1 MMRTG
6 CICDGHPGA
15 ALENTDRI
23 RVRNCPA
30 LSPLQR
36 AARFLGCA
44 VLLTVGGC
52 GPLLSVP
59 CAKPEPVQIVQPPAP
74 VKCAPAAYADVVSL
88 PMNKCGDGLCFDREN
103 AQKLVAKIKA
113 LEACSN
119 VQP

>member
-1 MMRTG
+1 MMRAG
-6 CICDGHPGA
+6 CICSGYPGVA
-15 ALENTDRI
+15 PENTDRM

-36 AARFLGCA
+36 ATRFLGCT

-59 CAKPEPVQIVQPPAP
+59 CAKPEPAQIVQPPAP
-74 VKCAPAAYADVVSL
+74 VKCAPAAYADVVSM